1 MTGRAS
7 CSAIANVPPRNY
19 GRLLLDQRREKKKS
33 WKMVMWHAWERE
45 RARSGVWQTLS
56 ARGKHGWKDCCV
68 ISFGNLTIERRTFE
82 ERKLHTL
89 RKVKLKKKKFLFSRS
104 PCCCLK
110 LVCPSFPNKI
120 WNLLFHERYSNGKKC
135 WKGKRI
141 DMRWLYLMNDREWYI
156 AYFARFRSKL
166 RVKQAENR
174 K

>member
-68 ISFGNLTIERRTFE
+68 ISFGNLTIERRTLE

-120 WNLLFHERYSNGKKC
+120 WNLLFHERYSNGKMLERKEN
-135 WKGKRI
+135 WYAVVI
-141 DMRWLYLMNDREWYI
+141 FDEW
-156 AYFARFRSKL
+156 S
-166 RVKQAENR
+166 RVVYSLLCSVSVETPSETSGE
-174 K
+174 

>member
-7 CSAIANVPPRNY
+7 CSVNVPPRNY

-89 RKVKLKKKKFLFSRS
+89 RLSKGETEEKKFLFSRS
-104 PCCCLK
+104 PCCCFKTRLSEFSK
-110 LVCPSFPNKI
+110 QDLELALSREILEWKKMLERKENWYAVVIFDEWSRVVYSLLCSVSVETPS
-120 WNLLFHERYSNGKKC
+120 ETSG
-135 WKGKRI
+135 
-141 DMRWLYLMNDREWYI
+141 E
-156 AYFARFRSKL
+156 
-166 RVKQAENR
+166 
-174 K
+174 